1 MKPSKKML
9 ELLKKVTS
17 DYMKAIETG
26 EEDYVI
32 LNAYMSILS
41 TITMKYLEYKR
52 NENKEMEVE

>member
-1 MKPSKKML
+1 MKPSEKML

-32 LNAYMSILS
+32 LNAYMSIMN
-41 TITMKYLEYKR
+41 TISMEYLKYKR
-52 NENKEMEVE
+52 KGM